1 MGNILRE
8 VRQGDGGDKQKMTK
22 TKKNENE
29 TLDQRSL
36 RIAKAVLRKPD
47 AIVKRLGG
55 MQKPEARRIILKLT
69 GKKAKK

>member
-1 MGNILRE
+1 
-8 VRQGDGGDKQKMTK
+8 MTK

-29 TLDQRSL
+29 TLDQRAL
-36 RIAKAVLRKPD
+36 RIARAVLRKPD
-47 AIVKRLGG
+47 AMVKRLGG

>member
-8 VRQGDGGDKQKMTK
+8 VRQGDGGDKQKMVK
-22 TKKNENE
+22 TINIENE